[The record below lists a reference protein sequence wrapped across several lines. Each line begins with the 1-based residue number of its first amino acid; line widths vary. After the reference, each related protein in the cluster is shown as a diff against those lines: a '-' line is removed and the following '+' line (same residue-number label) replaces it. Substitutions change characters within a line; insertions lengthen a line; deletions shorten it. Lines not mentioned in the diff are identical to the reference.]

1 MLEIDWAAAK
11 QIQKLLD
18 GLSASALGQTDQI
31 EFVTRS
37 DRGEGLEDPDTYYSC
52 QESIGRKTIETEII
66 TETWYNAGLYRYDFR
81 TEAE

>member
-1 MLEIDWAAAK
+1 LLQTQFGLFVREQK
-11 QIQKLLD
+11 QIAHQEV
-18 GLSASALGQTDQI
+18 SALGQTDQI